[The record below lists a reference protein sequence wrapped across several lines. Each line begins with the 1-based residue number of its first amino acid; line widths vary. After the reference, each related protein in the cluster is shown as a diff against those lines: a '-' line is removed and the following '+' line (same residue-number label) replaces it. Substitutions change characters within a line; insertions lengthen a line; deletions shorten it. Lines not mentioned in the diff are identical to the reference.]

1 MVLGCTKL
9 RKVRMEDRR
18 IAFERK
24 TQCTLLPFFF
34 FFSLPLRCSSFFTW
48 CFFVRPCRQPKVR
61 VFQALRIRYCGRCLC
76 TVKVHLLAILFT
88 SSSSASCLSVVLRCF
103 FCAIFTIVG
112 IEKRPLFF
120 FFLVLVGLLWGFFI
134 FCASVRLVV
143 VPACRTDSHAA
154 DLASGVHLCSR
165 TRRTAAAARLPRRA
179 CCVVQHQDRGW

>member
-34 FFSLPLRCSSFFTW
+34 FFFSSFALFFLLHLVFFRPSVPATKSA
-48 CFFVRPCRQPKVR
+48 CFSGAANQILWALPVHCESTSAGYTLHIFFLRLLFVC
-61 VFQALRIRYCGRCLC
+61 
-76 TVKVHLLAILFT
+76 
-88 SSSSASCLSVVLRCF
+88 SASLFF

-120 FFLVLVGLLWGFFI
+120 FLVLSGLLLWFSI